1 LALPGLLLILLLFD
15 LVPLPMVATGF
26 AIGNM
31 DSDYPSKGCTESDLG
46 VKSEEI

>member
-1 LALPGLLLILLLFD
+1 LALPGLLLILLLLD

-31 DSDYPSKGCTESDLG
+31 DSGYPSKGCTESDLG